1 MCTVLNSFSFRQ
13 TSPKTLEQ
21 YTLSAPSEILK
32 NQSISRFM
40 ARQNSSVR
48 RVRPRRK
55 SKGFKVVTNSLT
67 WRWSGNPSVI
77 ESGEPW
83 YCSKV
88 IFRHSLV
95 IALFTRRVEL
105 CPLHTSPVADWRECR
120 GGWVYFLAE
129 VLCWPF
135 CLLFEMTLNI
145 LDITRPSSPADTIR
159 PGCWNWKLKPAVKLR
174 LPAAP
179 PARLQGVQTWC
190 HGANDSIIWYYYRCR
205 CPYLTSESDAGSF
218 LPVFRLTE
226 GVTPCVSDVLIWN
239 VLRWLDGYISCCR
252 DIYIKRYFQPFFAVF
267 FC

>member
-1 MCTVLNSFSFRQ
+1 MEWKSVRHCERGAVILFKGDFQ
-13 TSPKTLEQ
+13 
-21 YTLSAPSEILK
+21 TLSSQSVVHTKSWALSFAHLTGRRLK
-32 NQSISRFM
+32 
-40 ARQNSSVR
+40 
-48 RVRPRRK
+48 RV
-55 SKGFKVVTNSLT
+55 S
-67 WRWSGNPSVI
+67 
-77 ESGEPW
+77 
-83 YCSKV
+83 
-88 IFRHSLV
+88 
-95 IALFTRRVEL
+95 
-105 CPLHTSPVADWRECR
+105 

-145 LDITRPSSPADTIR
+145 LDITRPSSPSDTIR
-159 PGCWNWKLKPAVKLR
+159 PECWNWKLKPAVKLR

-205 CPYLTSESDAGSF
+205 CPYLTSESDAASF

-239 VLRWLDGYISCCR
+239 VLRWLDGYISGCR

>member
-1 MCTVLNSFSFRQ
+1 
-13 TSPKTLEQ
+13 
-21 YTLSAPSEILK
+21 
-32 NQSISRFM
+32 M

-67 WRWSGNPSVI
+67 WRWSGAVILFKGDFQTLSSHSVVHTK
-77 ESGEPW
+77 SW
-83 YCSKV
+83 
-88 IFRHSLV
+88 
-95 IALFTRRVEL
+95 ALSFAHLTGRRLKRV
-105 CPLHTSPVADWRECR
+105 S

-145 LDITRPSSPADTIR
+145 LDITRPSSPSDTIR
-159 PGCWNWKLKPAVKLR
+159 PECWNWKLKPAVKLR

-205 CPYLTSESDAGSF
+205 CPYLTSESDAASF

-239 VLRWLDGYISCCR
+239 VLRWLDGYISGCR